1 MVDHFEI
8 FISSNKNID
17 LVRTHTRLDFSELF
31 ESLGADDEL
40 LWLDTAFPGNA
51 EFGARIRPALE
62 RGARTKLLIMNPLR
76 WNASF
81 CADGRRAEDPS
92 PKDVDALVKQV
103 SLIRCVLRRC
113 GLKEDCCQI
122 LACDELPSLP
132 VCIVTHKGFPVRG
145 YSRCF
150 LSRPNPSN
158 SEWAPLNGAALEHMH
173 ECFKQKWEKN
183 LQQTMQSFSTLLE
196 RASPSRAVHQ
206 LCERGERLYAG

>member
-1 MVDHFEI
+1 MVDHLEI
-8 FISSNKNID
+8 LISSNKNVG

-62 RGARTKLLIMNPLR
+62 RGARTRLLIMNPLR
-76 WNASF
+76 WNTCF
-81 CADGRRAEDPS
+81 WADEMSAQATS
-92 PKDVDALVKQV
+92 HDVDALIKQV
-103 SLIRCVLRRC
+103 SLIRCVLRRY
-113 GLKEDCCQI
+113 GLKEESCQI
-122 LACDELPSLP
+122 LAYDELPSMP
-132 VCIVTHKGFPVRG
+132 VCIVTHNGFPVKG

-150 LSRPNPSN
+150 LSRPKDFFP
-158 SEWAPLNGAALEHMH
+158 EWASLKGAALEHMH

-196 RASPSRAVHQ
+196 RATPSRAVHH
-206 LCERGERLYAG
+206 LFERGDRLYAR